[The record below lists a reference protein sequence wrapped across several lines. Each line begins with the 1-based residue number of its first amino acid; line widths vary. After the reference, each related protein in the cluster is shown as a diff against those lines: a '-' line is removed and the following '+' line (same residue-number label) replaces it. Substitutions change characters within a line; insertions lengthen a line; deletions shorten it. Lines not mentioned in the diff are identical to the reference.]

1 MSAAAQGANPP
12 DPFAAMRHAG
22 YQRYLLGFFISN
34 TGRQALSVAIAWQIY
49 QWTNSATALGLVGL
63 INVIPLVT
71 LVLPAGVLADRL
83 DRRRLVAWT
92 MGATGL
98 ISLALLL
105 ASRYHTALPDLAPLR
120 TANQWLR
127 SVALVFERQADAA
140 TLHFDNPALPIVFG
154 LLFLQSIAR
163 VLGTPARAALVP
175 LLVPPGAV
183 SNAVTWSA
191 SAFELSTVI
200 GPALGGLL
208 VALAGFDAVY
218 LLDFL
223 AAGAFALLLPG
234 APLHAVPRRTD
245 GPASDMFAGVRF
257 IWRHQPIL
265 AAISLDLFAV
275 LLGGAVALLPIYADR
290 ILHVGAAGLGC
301 LRAAPALGAIT
312 MAFLVTHLPPARRP
326 GLGMLWSVAGFGAA
340 IVAFGLSTN
349 FGLSLFF
356 LYLSGVCDNFSVV
369 VRHTLVQMLTPDL
382 LRGRV
387 TAFNQLFIG
396 SSNEISELRAGLA
409 AALFGPVAA
418 AAGGGLGTIL
428 VVGVVALAL
437 PALKTVPPLHHLKAE
452 PEDEKAAP
460 SGSGG

>member
-1 MSAAAQGANPP
+1 MTAAAR
-12 DPFAAMRHAG
+12 DPYAAMRHPG
-22 YQRYLLGFFISN
+22 YPRYLVGFFLSN

-63 INVIPLVT
+63 INVIPLIA

-92 MGATGL
+92 MGASGL
-98 ISLALLL
+98 LSLGLLL
-105 ASRYHTALPDLAPLR
+105 VSRYGAALPDSPLLR
-120 TANQWLR
+120 AGNTLLR
-127 SVALVFERQADAA
+127 SIALLFERHVDPAS
-140 TLHFDNPALPIVFG
+140 LHFDHPALPVLFA

-175 LLVPPGAV
+175 LLVPAAAV
-183 SNAVTWSA
+183 GNAVTWSA

-208 VALAGFDAVY
+208 VATAGYGAVY
-218 LLDFL
+218 LIDFV
-223 AAGAFALLLPG
+223 AATAFALLLLG
-234 APLHAVPRRTD
+234 VKLHTVPRKAV
-245 GPASDMFAGVRF
+245 GPEPDMFAGVRF
-257 IWRHQPIL
+257 IWNRKPIL
-265 AAISLDLFAV
+265 AAITLDLFAV

-290 ILHVGAAGLGC
+290 ILHVGAAGLGW

-312 MAFLVTHLPPARRP
+312 MALLVTHLPPARRP

-340 IVAFGLSTN
+340 LVAFSLSTN
-349 FGLSLFF
+349 YWLSLLF

-369 VRHTLVQMLTPDL
+369 VRHTLVQMLTPDA

-418 AAGGGLGTIL
+418 AAGGGLGAIL
-428 VVGVVALAL
+428 VTLAVALIL
-437 PALKTVPPLHHLKAE
+437 PALRSVPPLHTLKS
-452 PEDEKAAP
+452 EDEEAAL
-460 SGSGG
+460 

>member
-1 MSAAAQGANPP
+1 MSTGKR
-12 DPFAAMRHAG
+12 DPYAAMRHAG
-22 YQRYLLGFFISN
+22 YSRYLVGFFLSN
-34 TGRQALSVAIAWQIY
+34 TGRQAMSVAIAWQIY

-63 INVIPLVT
+63 VNVIPLIA

-92 MGATGL
+92 MAASGL
-98 ISLALLL
+98 FSLALLL
-105 ASRYHTALPDLAPLR
+105 ASHYHAALPDLTPLR
-120 TANQWLR
+120 AANGLLR
-127 SVALVFERQADAA
+127 SIALVFERHTDPAA
-140 TLHFDNPALPIVFG
+140 LHFTDPALPVIFV

-163 VLGTPARAALVP
+163 VLGNPARAALVP
-175 LLVPPGAV
+175 LLVPTTAV

-200 GPALGGLL
+200 GPALGGFL
-208 VALAGFDAVY
+208 VAGAGFDAVY
-218 LLDFL
+218 LIDFI
-223 AAGAFALLLPG
+223 ASVAFAGLLLGVHP
-234 APLHAVPRRTD
+234 HAAPRRAAV
-245 GPASDMFAGVRF
+245 GPEPDMFAGVRF
-257 IWRHQPIL
+257 IWERKPIL

-275 LLGGAVALLPIYADR
+275 LLGGAVALLPIYADQ
-290 ILHVGAAGLGC
+290 ILHVGPAGLGW

-312 MAFLVTHLPPARRP
+312 MAFLVTHLPPAKRP

-340 IVAFGLSTN
+340 IVLFGLSTN
-349 FGLSLFF
+349 FWLSLLA

-369 VRHTLVQMLTPDL
+369 VRHTLVQLMTPDA

-418 AAGGGLGTIL
+418 AAGGGVGTIL
-428 VVGVVALAL
+428 VVVVVTLAL
-437 PALKTVPPLHHLKAE
+437 PALRTVPPLHTLKS
-452 PEDEKAAP
+452 EDEKPAP
-460 SGSGG
+460 SG